1 MSLRARGS
9 KRNARPQGAG
19 ARENV
24 DEPVAPTLT
33 EGISINLFKTIIGL
47 GERMDDLLIR
57 GATVIDGTGGA
68 PRSADV
74 AICGGRI
81 SAVEARRSDT
91 PSRENDRAGRDLAP
105 GLIDIHT
112 HSDFTLPLNPLAEA
126 KV

>member
-19 ARENV
+19 VRKNV

-33 EGISINLFKTIIGL
+33 KGISIDVFKTIIGL

-68 PRSADV
+68 PRSVDV
-74 AICGGRI
+74 AVRDGRI
-81 SAVEARRSDT
+81 SAVEAQRSET
-91 PSRENDRAGRDLAP
+91 ASREIDGTRRVLAP
-105 GLIDIHT
+105 
-112 HSDFTLPLNPLAEA
+112 
-126 KV
+126 